1 MTIKDLFEQVS
12 SELYIAKVNDM
23 LYLIS
28 DYHLGDE
35 NFDYGIYDSCKVGD
49 SKHLEIPEIFI
60 SGYFDF
66 LKEDDMPCHY
76 EMSDEEIKI
85 ITQECCCYWADK
97 ALELGYKEF
106 YETEKDMCNY
116 LKGELILDEFSED
129 ELKTF
134 ENVDNYVYEC
144 IKNFKKNINF

>member
-1 MTIKDLFEQVS
+1 MTIKDLFKQVS

-60 SGYFDF
+60 NGYFSF
-66 LKEDDMPCHY
+66 LEDDDMPNHY
-76 EMSDEEIKI
+76 KMSKKHIDI
-85 ITQECCCYWADK
+85 ITQDYYCNWTNK
-97 ALELGYKEF
+97 ALELGYTEF

-134 ENVDNYVYEC
+134 ENVDNYTLEC
-144 IKNFKKNINF
+144 IENFKELYN

>member
-60 SGYFDF
+60 NGYFSF
-66 LKEDDMPCHY
+66 LEDDDMSNHY
-76 EMSDEEIKI
+76 KMSKKHIDIIK
-85 ITQECCCYWADK
+85 QDYYCNWADK
-97 ALELGYKEF
+97 ALELGYTEF

-134 ENVDNYVYEC
+134 ENVDDYTLEC
-144 IKNFKKNINF
+144 IENFKELYNK

>member
-49 SKHLEIPEIFI
+49 SKHLKIPEIFI
-60 SGYFDF
+60 NGYFSF
-66 LKEDDMPCHY
+66 LEDDDMPNHY
-76 EMSDEEIKI
+76 KMSKNHINI
-85 ITQECCCYWADK
+85 ITQDYYCNWADK

-106 YETEKDMCNY
+106 YEIEKYMCNY

-134 ENVDNYVYEC
+134 ENVDDYTLEC
-144 IKNFKKNINF
+144 IENFKELYNK